1 MRTEEL
7 LSSNN
12 TTLASLQSTVYYKE
26 VYAILLRPILT
37 VSYHMLIN
45 LRLLKVLHPSTML
58 QERMNI
64 QNILLM
70 RFKSTVNSIGGSNL
84 SLDRYFTSA
93 SLAEWALEKN

>member
-70 RFKSTVNSIGGSNL
+70 RFQSTVNSIGGSNL
-84 SLDRYFTSA
+84 SVDRYFTSA